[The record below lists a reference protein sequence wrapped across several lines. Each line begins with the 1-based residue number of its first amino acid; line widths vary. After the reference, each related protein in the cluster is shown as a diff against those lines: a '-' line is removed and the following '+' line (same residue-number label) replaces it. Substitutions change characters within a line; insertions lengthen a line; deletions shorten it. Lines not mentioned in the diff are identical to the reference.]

1 MKIVWDDKKEDE
13 ITFNDL
19 RNGDIFSSESHT
31 PYMVIYGSVSLS
43 NANAVSLVTGKV
55 VCFDLDTKVKKLN
68 ATLHVSE
75 YKECDK

>member
-19 RNGDIFSSESHT
+19 RNGDIFSSGSHT

-75 YKECDK
+75 CNECDK